1 MLRVDNLKRPPAARH
16 RKKRVGCGPGSGH
29 GKTSCRGHKGQGQH
43 AGSKTYIGFEG
54 GKVPLFRH
62 LPKRGFTNRWA
73 KEFQIVNLSLIDKKF
88 NKDEEVNKE
97 ELWKRGLIKK
107 KNVEVKILA
116 KGELSKPLKFRLLNF
131 SKQAEKKILDI
142 GGKILR

>member
-62 LPKRGFTNRWA
+62 LPKRGFTNP
-73 KEFQIVNLSLIDKKF
+73 LKKYL
-88 NKDEEVNKE
+88 NKE
-97 ELWKRGLIKK
+97 IHQKK
-107 KNVEVKILA
+107 K
-116 KGELSKPLKFRLLNF
+116 
-131 SKQAEKKILDI
+131 KK
-142 GGKILR
+142 K